1 MEKIKLTIEAIR
13 VQMNLTRSEMAE
25 KLGVNIDRYN
35 RLATGESKILA
46 TEFVQLHEIS
56 GVPYENISPVA

>member
-46 TEFVQLHEIS
+46 TEFVQLQKIS
-56 GVPYENISPVA
+56 GIPFESISPTA